1 MNLKSEK
8 INYPSPLVI
17 EAIRYSGL
25 LSSKIL
31 WRIEHHGTEN
41 IPQDSAR
48 GLLLV
53 SNHQTYFDPFWLCLP
68 IRRKFRFMAWDQA
81 FNWFAVGRCIR
92 YLGAFPVSLEK
103 RGVKKA
109 MIEAIRSLRDGAMLI
124 IFPEGSREFSD
135 GQLLPFKA
143 GAVRIAMEAKVPI
156 LPVTI
161 RGGNRVWAQDL
172 KFPHLHKVEIFYHP
186 IFEIPEMTEGRD
198 EQQFAATITEQLKTI
213 IESKLSNS
221 EQ

>member
-1 MNLKSEK
+1 MNPKSEK
-8 INYPSPLVI
+8 IKYPSPLVI
-17 EAIRYSGL
+17 EMIRYTGL

-31 WRIEHHGTEN
+31 WRMEHHGTEN
-41 IPQDSAR
+41 IPQNSAR

-68 IRRKFRFMAWDQA
+68 IRRKFRFMAWDEA

-92 YLGAFPVSLEK
+92 YLGAFPVSLAK

-109 MIEAIRSLRDGAMLI
+109 MIEALRSLRDGAMLI
-124 IFPEGSREFSD
+124 IFPEGSRGFAD
-135 GQLLPFKA
+135 GRLLPFKS

-161 RGGNRVWAQDL
+161 RGGNKVWAQDL

-186 IFEIPEMTEGRD
+186 IFEIPELPADQD
-198 EQQFAATITEQLKTI
+198 EQQFAAAITERLKTI
-213 IESKLSNS
+213 IESKLLID